1 MNTPAPTR
9 PIALVTG
16 ASSGIGA
23 CYADRLAR
31 RGHDLILLA
40 RDETRLRQQA
50 ERIGADSGVAIEL
63 LRADLTE
70 RRDLERLTARIRD
83 DAAIDLVVNNAG
95 IATPGP
101 LLGADLARV
110 DAMLALNVVA
120 ATHVAIASASAFAA
134 RGHGTLINI
143 GSVVALLPERFN
155 GAYSGGKAHL
165 LNLSQALE
173 QEAAPHGVRVQAVL
187 PGATRT
193 EIWQR
198 AGVAIA
204 SLPAQMLMDVGDLV
218 DAALAGLD
226 QGERVTIPSL
236 PDPAQWERYAQ
247 ARLAL
252 APDLSRDTPA
262 ARYRVA
268 PAAAEPQA

>member
-1 MNTPAPTR
+1 MNLSVQTR
-9 PIALVTG
+9 PVALVTG

-40 RDETRLRQQA
+40 RDEARLRLQA
-50 ERIGADSGVAIEL
+50 ERIAVHSDVAIEL

-70 RRDLERLTARIRD
+70 RGDLDRLIARIGD
-83 DAAIDLVVNNAG
+83 DATIGLVVNNAG
-95 IATPGP
+95 IATTGP
-101 LLGADLARV
+101 LLGADPARI

-120 ATHVAIASASAFAA
+120 ATHVAIAAATAFAA
-134 RGHGTLINI
+134 RGGGILINI
-143 GSVVALLPERFN
+143 ASVVALLPERFN

-165 LNLSQALE
+165 LNLSQALD
-173 QEAAPHGVRVQAVL
+173 QEASPHGVQVQAVL

-198 AGVAIA
+198 AGVDVAT
-204 SLPAQMLMDVGDLV
+204 LPAEMLMDVEALV

-236 PDPAQWERYAQ
+236 PDPAQWDRYVQ

-252 APDLSRDTPA
+252 APNLSRDTPA
-262 ARYRVA
+262 ARYRVTA
-268 PAAAEPQA
+268 SAEPQP

>member
-1 MNTPAPTR
+1 MNLPLQTR
-9 PIALVTG
+9 PVALVTG

-40 RDETRLRQQA
+40 RDEARLRQQA
-50 ERIGADSGVAIEL
+50 ERIAAHSGVAIEL
-63 LRADLTE
+63 LRADLSE
-70 RRDLERLTARIRD
+70 RADLAQLTARIRD
-83 DAAIDLVVNNAG
+83 DAAIGLVVNNAG

-101 LLGADLARV
+101 LLGADPARI

-120 ATHVAIASASAFAA
+120 ATHVAIAAATAFAA
-134 RGHGTLINI
+134 RGGGILINI
-143 GSVVALLPERFN
+143 ASVVALLPERFN

-165 LNLSQALE
+165 LNLSQALD
-173 QEAAPHGVRVQAVL
+173 QEASAHGVRVQAVL

-198 AGVAIA
+198 AGVDIA
-204 SLPAQMLMDVGDLV
+204 TLPAEMLMDVEDLV

-236 PDPAQWERYAQ
+236 PDAAQWERYVQ

-252 APDLSRDTPA
+252 APNLSRDTPA
-262 ARYRVA
+262 ARYR
-268 PAAAEPQA
+268 AATAATEPQP